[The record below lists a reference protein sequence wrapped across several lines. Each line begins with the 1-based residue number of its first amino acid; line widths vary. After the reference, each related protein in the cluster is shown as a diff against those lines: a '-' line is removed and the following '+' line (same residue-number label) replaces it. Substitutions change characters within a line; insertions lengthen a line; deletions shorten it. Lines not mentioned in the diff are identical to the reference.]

1 MTTFLSLDDTTLRQ
15 ASCTRRPGAKRTVAR
30 WLGRALPVWRRA
42 PSSSP
47 LPTPTLRSRRCY
59 YPCSVNQPCARL
71 ETSNDSGE
79 QTLNGHFILD
89 VGVIKDLGTHDIDLT
104 AWVTQ
109 QSFSSIAAR
118 TAFKSGREHED
129 LVSITGQLA
138 AAAALILV
146 PSAAMAY
153 EAPGFNFT
161 VSDPTPTVGTPF
173 TATISGADA
182 NTVVTLT
189 VECPNV
195 GVKTLTGTANA
206 SGVASFSVTL
216 TGAGT
221 CTLTATNAAGAVVA
235 TQTVLGVSANAPIP
249 AVGAVGG
256 ALPRTGFDPRGVLVG
271 GGLLVLAGAGG
282 VLVARRR
289 KSSRAAA

>member
-1 MTTFLSLDDTTLRQ
+1 
-15 ASCTRRPGAKRTVAR
+15 
-30 WLGRALPVWRRA
+30 
-42 PSSSP
+42 
-47 LPTPTLRSRRCY
+47 
-59 YPCSVNQPCARL
+59 
-71 ETSNDSGE
+71 
-79 QTLNGHFILD
+79 
-89 VGVIKDLGTHDIDLT
+89 
-104 AWVTQ
+104 
-109 QSFSSIAAR
+109 
-118 TAFKSGREHED
+118 

-195 GVKTLTGTANA
+195 GVKTLTDTANA

-235 TQTVLGVSANAPIP
+235 TQTVLGVSADAASP
-249 AVGAVGG
+249 ATGT
-256 ALPRTGFDPRGVLVG
+256 LPRTGFDPTGLLVG